1 MEISEAECWEGI
13 SGDRAGAL
21 TKGAWLYVSY
31 GAEIVDRA
39 REVGA
44 EEVLELLCVMTLLR
58 DGFGASGVLA
68 EYFGVVD
75 VLSVDGAGL
84 EAKVSESGW
93 VGA

>member
-1 MEISEAECWEGI
+1 ME
-13 SGDRAGAL
+13 
-21 TKGAWLYVSY
+21 VSY

-44 EEVLELLCVMTLLR
+44 EEVFELLCVMTLLR
-58 DGFGASGVLA
+58 DGFGSSGVLA